1 MGTLPGHRRLDH
13 TPPLHYNPQGPS
25 SPLLGSVCWT
35 SEVEVQGTWKLGQR
49 LRSKGAE
56 RGPGDGLAGISRA
69 RASWRS
75 DQAAGREPENGRG
88 EFNRR
93 HSGGLA
99 RAWESR
105 CFNVRMIWSKAHRE
119 GTHAGHQ
126 HRVSPQSAACPS
138 FLLEA
143 LSP

>member
-105 CFNVRMIWSKAHRE
+105 CFNVRMIWE
-119 GTHAGHQ
+119 QGTQ
-126 HRVSPQSAACPS
+126 RRYPRRSPAQGLTPECCMP
-138 FLLEA
+138 LLPA
-143 LSP
+143 